1 MTEIN
6 GPRLL
11 EDLRAFSQI
20 GGRPDGGLDRLAW
33 TEADLEGRRWLAD
46 RMRACGLDAR
56 TDPALNVFGHLA
68 ASTGPWLLLGSH
80 TDSVPRGGRLDGAY
94 GTIAALEVL
103 RALVEAHDSLAEHV
117 EIVGWADEEGV
128 RFENG
133 LIGSRALAGELNP
146 DDLEEQTDWQ
156 GEPVAVVL
164 ARAGVDL
171 ERINE
176 AHEHLDFLNGYLE
189 LHIEQGPR
197 MEADGFDLAVV
208 TGIVGVH
215 REKVRTEGVQNHA
228 GTTPFRMRKDAG
240 RAAARAVAGLRELV
254 QAVDQEAVANVGAIH
269 FDPGGINVVPGRAE
283 FDLEVRH
290 GNDAVVRG
298 IVHTFHDRLHQICAE
313 EGCRADADFRSYE
326 PAVAMDAGVMAALER
341 ACQSLSSRVTKLA
354 SGAGHDASVMSRH
367 VPTGMLFVPSIGG
380 ISHAPEENTSDEH
393 LVVGARALLC
403 AVREVTA
410 ALSGGRAQAST
421 SGS

>member
-1 MTEIN
+1 MTDIN

-11 EDLRAFSQI
+11 DDLRAFSQI

-33 TEADLEGRRWLAD
+33 TKADLDGRQWLAA

-56 TDPALNVFGHLA
+56 TDPALNVFGHQP
-68 ASTGPWLLLGSH
+68 ASTGPWLLIGSH
-80 TDSVPRGGRLDGAY
+80 ADSVPRGGRLDGAY

-103 RALVEAHDSLAEHV
+103 RTLVEAHDPLAEHV
-117 EIVGWADEEGV
+117 EIVGWSDEEGV

-133 LIGSRALAGELNP
+133 LIGSRAVAGELNP

-171 ERINE
+171 GRINE
-176 AHEHLDFLNGYLE
+176 AHEHLDFLKGYLE

-215 REKVRTEGVQNHA
+215 REKVRIEGVQNHA

-254 QAVDQEAVANVGAIH
+254 QAVDEEAVANVGAIH
-269 FDPGGINVVPGRAE
+269 FYPGGINIVPGRAE

-290 GNDAVVRG
+290 LKDDSVRR
-298 IVHTFHDRLHQICAE
+298 IVNAFHDRLHQVCAE
-313 EGCRADADFRSYE
+313 EGCRADADLRAYDP
-326 PAVAMDAGVMAALER
+326 PATMDARVMAALER
-341 ACQSLSSRVTKLA
+341 ACQSLSRRFTKLA
-354 SGAGHDASVMSRH
+354 SGAGHDASAMSRH

-393 LVVGARALLC
+393 LVLGARALLAGVRVVA
-403 AVREVTA
+403 AVLA
-410 ALSGGRAQAST
+410 G
-421 SGS
+421 

>member
-1 MTEIN
+1 MTDIN

-11 EDLRAFSQI
+11 DDLRAFSQI

-33 TEADLEGRRWLAD
+33 TKADLDGRQWLAA
-46 RMRACGLDAR
+46 RMRACNLDAR
-56 TDPALNVFGHLA
+56 TDPALNVFGHQS
-68 ASTGPWLLLGSH
+68 ASTGPWLLIGSH
-80 TDSVPRGGRLDGAY
+80 ADSVPRGGRLDGAY

-103 RALVEAHDSLAEHV
+103 RTLVEAHDPLAEHV
-117 EIVGWADEEGV
+117 EIVGWSDEEGV

-133 LIGSRALAGELNP
+133 LIGSRAVAGELNP
-146 DDLEEQTDWQ
+146 DDLEERTDWQ

-176 AHEHLDFLNGYLE
+176 AHEHLDFLKGYLE

-215 REKVRTEGVQNHA
+215 REKVRIEGVQNHA

-269 FDPGGINVVPGRAE
+269 FYPGGINIVPGRAE

-290 GNDAVVRG
+290 LKDDVVRR
-298 IVHTFHDRLHQICAE
+298 IVNAFHDRLHQVCAE
-313 EGCRADADFRSYE
+313 EGCRADADFRAYD
-326 PAVAMDAGVMAALER
+326 PPTTMDAQVMAALER
-341 ACQSLSSRVTKLA
+341 ACQSLSRRFTKLA
-354 SGAGHDASVMSRH
+354 SGAGHDASAMSRH

-393 LVVGARALLC
+393 LVLGARALL
-403 AVREVTA
+403 AGVREVATVLA
-410 ALSGGRAQAST
+410 G
-421 SGS
+421 

>member
-1 MTEIN
+1 MTDIN

-11 EDLRAFSQI
+11 DDLRAFSQI

-33 TEADLEGRRWLAD
+33 TKADLDGRQWLAA
-46 RMRACGLDAR
+46 RMRACNLDAR
-56 TDPALNVFGHLA
+56 TDPALNVFGHQS
-68 ASTGPWLLLGSH
+68 ASTGPWLLIGSH
-80 TDSVPRGGRLDGAY
+80 ADSVPRGGRLDGAY

-103 RALVEAHDSLAEHV
+103 RTLVEAHDPLAEHV
-117 EIVGWADEEGV
+117 EIVGWSDEEGV

-133 LIGSRALAGELNP
+133 LIGSRAVAGELNP
-146 DDLEEQTDWQ
+146 DDLEERTDWQ

-176 AHEHLDFLNGYLE
+176 AHEHLDFLKGYLE

-215 REKVRTEGVQNHA
+215 REKVRIEGVQNHA

-254 QAVDQEAVANVGAIH
+254 QAVDQDAVANVGAIH
-269 FDPGGINVVPGRAE
+269 FYPGGINIVPGRAE

-290 GNDAVVRG
+290 LKDDVVRR
-298 IVHTFHDRLHQICAE
+298 IVNAFHDRLHQVCAE
-313 EGCRADADFRSYE
+313 EGCRADADFRAYD
-326 PAVAMDAGVMAALER
+326 PPTTMDAQVMAALER
-341 ACQSLSSRVTKLA
+341 ACQSLSRRFTKLA
-354 SGAGHDASVMSRH
+354 SGAGHDASAMSRH

-393 LVVGARALLC
+393 LVLGARALL
-403 AVREVTA
+403 AGVREVA
-410 ALSGGRAQAST
+410 AVLAG
-421 SGS
+421 

>member
-283 FDLEVRH
+283 FDL
-290 GNDAVVRG
+290 
-298 IVHTFHDRLHQICAE
+298 CAE

-393 LVVGARALLC
+393 LVLGARALLC

>member
-1 MTEIN
+1 MTEISA
-6 GPRLL
+6 GRLL
-11 EDLRAFSQI
+11 EDLRAFSKI

-33 TEADLEGRRWLAD
+33 TEADLEGRRWLAS
-46 RMRACGLDAR
+46 RMETAGLEAR
-56 TDPALNVFGHLA
+56 TDPALNVFGRLR
-68 ASTGPWLLLGSH
+68 ASPGPWLLVGSH
-80 TDSVPRGGRLDGAY
+80 ADSVPRGGRLDGAY

-103 RALVEAHDSLAEHV
+103 RSLVEARDPLAEHV

-133 LIGSRALAGELNP
+133 LIGSRAVAGELNP

-156 GEPVAVVL
+156 GEPVSAVL

-171 ERINE
+171 GRINE
-176 AHEHLDFLNGYLE
+176 AHEHLEFINGYLE

-197 MEADGFDLAVV
+197 MEADGFELAVV

-215 REKVRTEGVQNHA
+215 REKVRIEGVQNHA
-228 GTTPFRMRKDAG
+228 GTTPFRLRKDAG
-240 RAAARAVAGLRELV
+240 RAAARTVAGLRELV
-254 QAVDQEAVANVGAIH
+254 QREDAEAVANVGAIH
-269 FDPGGINVVPGRAE
+269 FYPGGINVVPGRAD

-290 GNDAVVRG
+290 LEDHAVRRIVDAV
-298 IVHTFHDRLHQICAE
+298 HEQLHRICSQ
-313 EGCRADADFRSYE
+313 EGCRADADLRAYD
-326 PAVAMDAGVMAALER
+326 PAAAMDARVMAALER
-341 ACQSLSSRVTKLA
+341 ACQPLTGRVTRLA

-393 LVVGARALLC
+393 LVLGARALMR
-403 AVREVTA
+403 AVHKVA
-410 ALSGGRAQAST
+410 ATLG
-421 SGS
+421 